1 MHLNFESL
9 TLARWSVHTVF
20 CNKHKTTT
28 QPTEA
33 TQFLEA
39 HQVATAASSKPL
51 LTPASE
57 TESLARSSAALP
69 YSGSLQSPPPGHC
82 SEPSGAI
89 SLPNLKQTCRRTG
102 NKRLKKMPQRRG
114 QVCMHRSAL
123 KQVEAV
129 GSMAAPRSSRG
140 SRSDVGCL
148 DKFSPAAA
156 HDCHGLLS
164 QHSVLD
170 VLRAAG

>member
-69 YSGSLQSPPPGHC
+69 YSGSLQSSPPGHR

-89 SLPNLKQTCRRTG
+89 SLRTLKQTCRRTG
-102 NKRLKKMPQRRG
+102 NKRLKKMPQRR
-114 QVCMHRSAL
+114 
-123 KQVEAV
+123 KQDSVHAPECVEA
-129 GSMAAPRSSRG
+129 GRSGRQHGGAA
-140 SRSDVGCL
+140 VV
-148 DKFSPAAA
+148 SPDLEAMLGALIA
-156 HDCHGLLS
+156 LQGRTTVMVCFPS
-164 QHSVLD
+164 T
-170 VLRAAG
+170 AF